1 MEKDA
6 GTDLGVTQQVPN
18 AGLYMAH
25 LPTDPAEYAAVEKKL
40 VRRIDTRLL
49 PVLIA
54 MIVLKYGFHTLSSH
68 PEHLTWYFIAN
79 QALSPQLS
87 RP

>member
-1 MEKDA
+1 MEKD
-6 GTDLGVTQQVPN
+6 TETNLGVTQQVSN
-18 AGLYMAH
+18 VGLHISH

-54 MIVLKYGFHTLSSH
+54 MIMLKYDFHTLS
-68 PEHLTWYFIAN
+68 F
-79 QALSPQLS
+79 SPCGVDMGLD
-87 RP
+87 

>member
-18 AGLYMAH
+18 IGLHMAH
-25 LPTDPAEYAAVEKKL
+25 LPTDPAKYAAVEKKL
-40 VRRIDTRLL
+40 LRRIDTRLL

-54 MIVLKYGFHTLSSH
+54 MIVLKYDFYTLSSH
-68 PEHLTWYFIAN
+68 PKHLKWY
-79 QALSPQLS
+79 LTS
-87 RP
+87 

>member
-1 MEKDA
+1 MDKDA
-6 GTDLGVTQQVPN
+6 ETNLDGTQQIPN
-18 AGLYMAH
+18 VGLHIAH

-54 MIVLKYGFHTLSSH
+54 MIVLKYVFHTLSSH
-68 PEHLTWYFIAN
+68 PGHLRWNLT
-79 QALSPQLS
+79 S
-87 RP
+87 

>member
-6 GTDLGVTQQVPN
+6 ETNLGVTRQVSN
-18 AGLYMAH
+18 VGIHIAH

-54 MIVLKYGFHTLSSH
+54 MIVLKYDFHILSSH
-68 PEHLTWYFIAN
+68 PEQLTWD
-79 QALSPQLS
+79 LSS
-87 RP
+87 

>member
-6 GTDLGVTQQVPN
+6 ETNLGVTQQISN
-18 AGLYMAH
+18 AGLHIAH

-49 PVLIA
+49 PVLIV
-54 MIVLKYGFHTLSSH
+54 MIVLKYDFHTLSSH
-68 PEHLTWYFIAN
+68 LEHLRWEFI
-79 QALSPQLS
+79 S
-87 RP
+87 